1 MYVRSMSVNEPQ
13 TQTQLDELHAALRDA
28 DRAMAAAV
36 ATAAALD
43 ARAVIAA
50 EGQTLAS
57 WLRTV
62 VQRLSHLP
70 TVRRW
75 LATGDITYSVVR
87 AIVYATRRL
96 TVAQLNWVDDTLAH
110 DAERIR
116 RLDGDGLIGA
126 VERLAGDARPDLEAD
141 RAQRLFERRH
151 LQIQAGMDGSVAIYG
166 EFDAEMGATIIAA
179 LDTTPTDD
187 EPAPDAV
194 HDTRDTPGDEGHHE
208 RHVVG
213 DDHAHDAGTRSLPP
227 RRGRG
232 QLRAD
237 ALHALCLQRGGRAS
251 DRPEHV
257 PAPDDDPTDDS
268 PTDDVPSDEAT
279 PPAPPSRGS
288 APAHARP
295 SVLVMTD
302 VATLAG
308 VGAGDPRVTHMA
320 ELLWRAT
327 RGPVRLTG
335 DALERV
341 TCHGDLRPLLVDGA
355 VPLGVAAPTTN
366 VGAPLRA
373 ALLARDGTCRFPGC
387 HHPGDACDNHHIVHR
402 LHGGPTTLEN
412 LALLCPAHHRAVH
425 EGGWRP
431 TLHDDATMTFRRRG
445 RELTTLPFAQQRAR
459 PSRPPPRG
467 RPRRASS
474 SPSATRE
481 SPIAS
486 PPASSAPPAV
496 DLPF

>member
-57 WLRTV
+57 WLRTVAGATVSDERSLLLV

-194 HDTRDTPGDEGHHE
+194 HDTRDT
-208 RHVVG
+208 
-213 DDHAHDAGTRSLPP
+213 TR
-227 RRGRG
+227 
-232 QLRAD
+232 
-237 ALHALCLQRGGRAS
+237 
-251 DRPEHV
+251 
-257 PAPDDDPTDDS
+257 APDRSPRAAGADS
-268 PTDDVPSDEAT
+268 
-279 PPAPPSRGS
+279 
-288 APAHARP
+288 
-295 SVLVMTD
+295 
-302 VATLAG
+302 
-308 VGAGDPRVTHMA
+308 
-320 ELLWRAT
+320 
-327 RGPVRLTG
+327 
-335 DALERV
+335 
-341 TCHGDLRPLLVDGA
+341 C
-355 VPLGVAAPTTN
+355 APTRCTRCACSA
-366 VGAPLRA
+366 GAERPT
-373 ALLARDGTCRFPGC
+373 ARSTSPRPTTIRPMTVRRTMFRPTRRRPQR
-387 HHPGDACDNHHIVHR
+387 HHPVGRHQHT
-402 LHGGPTTLEN
+402 HG
-412 LALLCPAHHRAVH
+412 
-425 EGGWRP
+425 
-431 TLHDDATMTFRRRG
+431 RRC
-445 RELTTLPFAQQRAR
+445 
-459 PSRPPPRG
+459 S
-467 RPRRASS
+467 
-474 SPSATRE
+474 
-481 SPIAS
+481 
-486 PPASSAPPAV
+486 
-496 DLPF
+496 